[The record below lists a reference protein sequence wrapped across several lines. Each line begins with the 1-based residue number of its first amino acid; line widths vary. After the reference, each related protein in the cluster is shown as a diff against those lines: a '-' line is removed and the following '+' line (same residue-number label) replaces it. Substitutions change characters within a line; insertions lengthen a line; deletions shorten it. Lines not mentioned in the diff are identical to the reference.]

1 MLYRRGLCTAI
12 LLAVI
17 TTTSVFAQS
26 GKLKKAKE
34 SMNNLDYMTAIQ
46 SYQSI
51 LQGEDNSEAKINL
64 AECYRKIND
73 TENAEYWYGQVV
85 RLPEAQPVHKL
96 YYGMMLQING
106 KCDLAKEWYDQFAK
120 EVPEDV
126 RGQYLVKACDYSDE
140 LMTKNAGIYEIA
152 AMPFNSNLD
161 DFSPSINKNQV
172 IFASER
178 DKGVAVKR
186 QYMWTGNDFT
196 ELYAVDYKEKGETP
210 GSYTYGRPEKYSK
223 VLNTKLNDAAVAFS
237 PDGKTIFFTRN
248 NIVGGKVGKDD
259 NGIIRLKIL
268 YASLKGED
276 SWKNLESL
284 PFNSDEYS
292 VAHPTISAD
301 GNKLYFSSDMPG
313 GFGGMDLYVS
323 EQESGRWGPPVNLG
337 PSLNTEAHEIFPFID
352 KNNRLYF
359 SSDGHIGLGGLD
371 IYYATEKGMGEW
383 NIPVNIGY
391 PLNTSHDDCSITFG
405 EDGTWGYFTSD
416 RDGGAGRDDI
426 YGFKKIAAPVEVLV
440 VDATTLEPIPG
451 ASVMNSMTG
460 NTMITGADGKISFD
474 MKLNDCA
481 DFSASKEGYS
491 KNMKQGCT
499 KNITAGETVRIEIPL
514 DKVIDLE
521 LQGIVFDMT
530 DGLPATGA
538 KVTVTNDC
546 GKPNPDMV
554 TTTEEGR
561 YKFKLDKECC
571 YIVKAEKDGFIAVTS
586 EGNCTKGLKQNT
598 TLNANLNLSPITPGS
613 AVTALNPDG
622 TIPGQGD
629 VASNEPKNGK
639 DKGGK
644 DKGGKDK
651 GGKDGKETKGN
662 DGKDTPPSKDGSVT
676 TAKDPKSPSYNE
688 NTGLYEYADG
698 TPANGKHKGMT
709 YKDGEAF
716 DKKGNRLPKPAK
728 SEFPTSPSGEGY
740 LVHIYYDFDQAS
752 IRSESESELTKLL
765 KMMNDNPDF
774 IVEIASHT
782 DARGS
787 DDYNFR
793 LSQRRAE
800 SVINWLK
807 GKGIK
812 RDRLVARGYGE
823 AEHVNNCVNKNPCS
837 EAEHQVN
844 RRTEFRILGCKGG
857 ANVTVSKPV
866 EKPRVDPCEN
876 CPF

>member
-1 MLYRRGLCTAI
+1 MLNRRGLCTAI
-12 LLAVI
+12 LIAVI

-26 GKLKKAKE
+26 GKLKRAKE
-34 SMNNLDYMTAIQ
+34 SMDNLDYMTAIQ
-46 SYQSI
+46 TYQGI
-51 LQGEDNSEAKINL
+51 LQHEDNSEAKINL

-85 RLPEAQPVHKL
+85 RLPEAQPIHKL
-96 YYGMMLQING
+96 YYGMALQVNG

-152 AMPFNSNLD
+152 HMPFNSNLD
-161 DFSPSINKNQV
+161 DFSPSISKNQV

-196 ELYAVDYKEKGETP
+196 ELYAVDYKAQGETP

-237 PDGKTIFFTRN
+237 PDQKTIFFTRN
-248 NIVGGKVGKDD
+248 NIVNGKVGKDD
-259 NGIIRLKIL
+259 NGIVRLKIL

-292 VAHPTISAD
+292 VAHPSISAD
-301 GNKLYFSSDMPG
+301 GNKLYFASDMPG

-323 EQESGRWGPPVNLG
+323 EQENGRWGPPVNLG

-440 VDATTLEPIPG
+440 VDATTREPIAG
-451 ASVMNSMTG
+451 SSVMNSMTG
-460 NTMITGADGKISFD
+460 NAMITGADGKISFD

-481 DFSASKEGYS
+481 DFTATKEGYQ

-514 DKVIDLE
+514 DKIIDLE
-521 LQGIVFDMT
+521 IQGIVFDMT
-530 DGLPATGA
+530 NGLPATGA
-538 KVTVTNDC
+538 KVSITNDC
-546 GKPNPDMV
+546 GKPNPDMF
-554 TTTEEGR
+554 TTTDEGR

-571 YIVKAEKDGFIAVTS
+571 YTVKAEKDGFIAVTS

-598 TLNANLNLSPITPGS
+598 TLNSNLNLSPIAPGG
-613 AVTALNPDG
+613 ATITDTNNPTNPNDM
-622 TIPGQGD
+622 
-629 VASNEPKNGK
+629 ASNDPKN
-639 DKGGK
+639 
-644 DKGGKDK
+644 K
-651 GGKDGKETKGN
+651 GGKDGKGGKGGK
-662 DGKDTPPSKDGSVT
+662 DGKGGIDDKGKGGTGT
-676 TAKDPKSPSYNE
+676 TADGGKPARDPKAPSYNE

-716 DKKGNRLPKPAK
+716 DAKGNRLPKPAK
-728 SEFPTSPSGEGY
+728 STFPTSPSGDGY

-752 IRSESESELTKLL
+752 IRNESESELNKLL
-765 KMMNDNPDF
+765 KMMQDNPDF

-800 SVINWLK
+800 SVIHWLRD
-807 GKGIK
+807 KGIK
-812 RDRLVARGYGE
+812 RDRLIARGYGE
-823 AEHVNNCVNKNPCS
+823 AEHVNKCVNKTPCS

-857 ANVTVSKPV
+857 ANVTVSKPL
-866 EKPRVDPCEN
+866 ESPRVDPCEG